1 MIFILIIL
9 VIVIA
14 ILIKAWF
21 NVEAALYILIA
32 FMTEQHYRLPSRD
45 EMARLQK
52 FVAANMLNDLFH
64 RK

>member
-1 MIFILIIL
+1 MIFIFML

-14 ILIKAWF
+14 ILVKAWF
-21 NVEAALYILIA
+21 NVKVALYILIV
-32 FMTEQHYRLPSRD
+32 FMEEQHYRLPGRD

-52 FVAANMLNDLFH
+52 YVVANMLNDIFH

>member
-1 MIFILIIL
+1 MIFILIL

-21 NVEAALYILIA
+21 NVKVALYILIA
-32 FMTEQHYRLPSRD
+32 FMEEQRYRLPSRD

-52 FVAANMLNDLFH
+52 FVASNMLNDLFH
-64 RK
+64 GK

>member
-1 MIFILIIL
+1 MIFILIL

-21 NVEAALYILIA
+21 NVKVALYILIA

-52 FVAANMLNDLFH
+52 FVAANMLNDIFH

>member
-1 MIFILIIL
+1 MIFILIL

-14 ILIKAWF
+14 ILAKAWF
-21 NVEAALYILIA
+21 NVKVALCILIV

-45 EMARLQK
+45 EMERIRK
-52 FVAANMLNDLFH
+52 FVISNMLNDVFH